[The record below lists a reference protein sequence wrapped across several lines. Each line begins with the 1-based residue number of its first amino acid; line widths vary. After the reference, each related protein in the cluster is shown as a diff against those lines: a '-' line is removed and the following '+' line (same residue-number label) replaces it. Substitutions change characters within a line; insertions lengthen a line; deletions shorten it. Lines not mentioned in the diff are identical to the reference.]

1 MTEASG
7 MLLLDDVPHGKMP
20 NFPTMRTYL
29 SATTPELKIRRFGKN
44 DDHKTVRTDATTL
57 AVTGCAVEVSKDM
70 VRRVLRTNLDPRK
83 AADRVEWEA
92 EACRLDLDAMYAD
105 PAAHGRV
112 LGAALTILD
121 HNWRMRPAPLD
132 PSQNYEAWSR
142 VVREAALAVTTFDP
156 DASRAVLE
164 AMDDDKAQWSDTLL
178 AVRAAMDGG
187 VAGFTVAELVAKV
200 VASGSNFGS
209 MGAPSPAQAALDH
222 LIDEFEL
229 HRIKANRFSKRL
241 GKFLAKHRDRP
252 VHDAAQAGKEI
263 FLRQGA
269 KRTQFKGEKTVWRFE

>member
-1 MTEASG
+1 
-7 MLLLDDVPHGKMP
+7 
-20 NFPTMRTYL
+20 
-29 SATTPELKIRRFGKN
+29 
-44 DDHKTVRTDATTL
+44 
-57 AVTGCAVEVSKDM
+57 
-70 VRRVLRTNLDPRK
+70 
-83 AADRVEWEA
+83 
-92 EACRLDLDAMYAD
+92 
-105 PAAHGRV
+105 
-112 LGAALTILD
+112 
-121 HNWRMRPAPLD
+121 
-132 PSQNYEAWSR
+132 
-142 VVREAALAVTTFDP
+142 
-156 DASRAVLE
+156 
-164 AMDDDKAQWSDTLL
+164 MDDDKAQWSDTLL